1 MSGSGKKVA
10 DVAAKAGKA
19 IDWDGMAKMLVSEEA
34 RKEFSALRRAFDDV
48 NHQLQTKFSQE
59 PQPIDWEYYRKGIG
73 SKVVDMYKEAYEIH
87 LILLLQLML
96 QSSLWSI
103 GILLNAIAGPAYV
116 FLSISARLLAEV
128 VCIEINAGIE
138 IPKYVDTVTPEYK
151 PKFDALAVEL
161 KEAEQASLKESERLE
176 KEIAELRE
184 MKKKIS
190 TMTADEYFEKHP
202 EVKQKFDDEI
212 RILREAQRAAPAA
225 ARNPASRTHG
235 HGFHQATRPRDMAAV
250 RASPRVRSL
259 LLLSQ
264 PDAATVA
271 AAVRRSFTCASASPA
286 PARGMA
292 SPSSSS
298 ATPSPYTTLVGRV
311 SCEREIKRSK
321 FIAIAAPVPNERAA
335 MAFLD
340 QVASPS
346 SHGVYFPVKDP
357 RATHNCWAYKLGEQF
372 RYNDDG
378 EPSSTAGKPIYSAII
393 SSGIDMVM
401 VVVIRYFGGIKLGT
415 GGLVRAYGGVAS
427 ECLKDAPTCLV
438 KPKARVGMEVPFDLL
453 GTVYHQLQHFEAED
467 IKQDYDTGKDGTVM
481 VMFKVEYEK
490 IENLGNAVNS
500 ACSRKIELFL

>member
-1 MSGSGKKVA
+1 
-10 DVAAKAGKA
+10 
-19 IDWDGMAKMLVSEEA
+19 
-34 RKEFSALRRAFDDV
+34 
-48 NHQLQTKFSQE
+48 
-59 PQPIDWEYYRKGIG
+59 
-73 SKVVDMYKEAYEIH
+73 
-87 LILLLQLML
+87 
-96 QSSLWSI
+96 
-103 GILLNAIAGPAYV
+103 
-116 FLSISARLLAEV
+116 
-128 VCIEINAGIE
+128 
-138 IPKYVDTVTPEYK
+138 
-151 PKFDALAVEL
+151 
-161 KEAEQASLKESERLE
+161 
-176 KEIAELRE
+176 
-184 MKKKIS
+184 
-190 TMTADEYFEKHP
+190 
-202 EVKQKFDDEI
+202 
-212 RILREAQRAAPAA
+212 
-225 ARNPASRTHG
+225 
-235 HGFHQATRPRDMAAV
+235 MAAV
-250 RASPRVRSL
+250 RASPRFRSL

-264 PDAATVA
+264 PDAATAAA

-335 MAFLD
+335 MDFLD
-340 QVASPS
+340 Q
-346 SHGVYFPVKDP
+346 VKDP

-427 ECLKDAPTCLV
+427 ECLKDAPTCLM

-453 GTVYHQLQHFEAED
+453 GTIYHQLQHFEAED